1 MSTGNPFWT
10 VVGRA
15 CCDRSFRSDCA
26 ARLGGRVTPTLAPLH
41 EEVEG
46 LKKHVLGTLGYRLDN
61 KGLYYFYDLIYR
73 SKEGEQ
79 GLERGVLADFGR
91 LAAAANFGRELADP
105 IAWQLTWEVI
115 GLACTDRI
123 FRAQLHEA
131 SGNPEAFRAEL
142 EDGVPGFALGGQA
155 REVLRDLFAQVETMQ
170 VLRSIHILA
179 WRIPYAEPA
188 ERAACETAIR
198 HDEYV
203 FIRQDVAMDL
213 FLLQT
218 AVKQGP
224 HRRRLRARVHEELAF
239 AA

>member
-1 MSTGNPFWT
+1 MSTGNPFW
-10 VVGRA
+10 VVTGRA
-15 CCDRSFRSDCA
+15 CCDRGFRRDCV

-41 EEVEG
+41 DEVEQ
-46 LKKHVLGTLGYRLDN
+46 LKKHVLGTLSYRLDN
-61 KGLYYFYDLIYR
+61 KGLYYFYDLIF
-73 SKEGEQ
+73 
-79 GLERGVLADFGR
+79 RGHEAEPSLDRGPLAELGR
-91 LAAAANFGRELADP
+91 LAAGANLGRELSDP
-105 IAWQLTWEVI
+105 AHWQPTWEVI

-131 SGNPEAFRAEL
+131 SGEPEAFRAEL
-142 EDGVPGFALGGQA
+142 EDGIPSFAVGEES
-155 REVLRDLFAQVETMQ
+155 REVLRELFSQVETMQ
-170 VLRSIHILA
+170 VLRSIHVLA

-198 HDEYV
+198 HDDYV

-218 AVKQGP
+218 AVKPGAQ
-224 HRRRLRARVHEELAF
+224 RDLLQASLDEKLAL